1 MSELV
6 AAVEQ
11 QIRAQLDCSHIEV
24 EMQGNHCQVLV
35 VSEAFDAMSRVQRQQ
50 AVYGCVDAQISSG
63 EIHAIH
69 IKALTPAQWQSQS

>member
-35 VSEAFDAMSRVQRQQ
+35 VSEAFDAMSRVQRQ
-50 AVYGCVDAQISSG
+50 
-63 EIHAIH
+63 
-69 IKALTPAQWQSQS
+69 